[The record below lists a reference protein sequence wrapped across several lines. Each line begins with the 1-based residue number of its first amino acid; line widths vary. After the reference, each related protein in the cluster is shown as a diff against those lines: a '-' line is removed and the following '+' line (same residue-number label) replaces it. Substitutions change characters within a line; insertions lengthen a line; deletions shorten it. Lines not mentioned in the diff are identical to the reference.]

1 VFLRPV
7 SPHWF
12 KVFLI
17 LLVDILALLQF
28 TSNLKEL
35 LNELG
40 SLDINLANTDLSTD
54 LQELHNV

>member
-1 VFLRPV
+1 MFLWSV

-12 KVFLI
+12 KVFLV
-17 LLVDILALLQF
+17 LLINILALLQF